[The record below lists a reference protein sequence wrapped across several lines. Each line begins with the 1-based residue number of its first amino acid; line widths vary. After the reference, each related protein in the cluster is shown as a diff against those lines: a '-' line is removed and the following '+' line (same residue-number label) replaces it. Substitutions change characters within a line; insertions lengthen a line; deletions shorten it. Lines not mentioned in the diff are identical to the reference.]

1 MIMKNNSAPRSPMC
15 RFAMIAIGCAFGL
28 LFVQIPALRASSA
41 TALPA
46 LDDKAPSLPVTT
58 SFDKVA
64 GAEAGPYVLK
74 VQNDSKDAL
83 KVSAKVQLSL
93 PSHADRKTRDIP
105 EHVIDPGQA
114 WTIGDLA
121 AADKV
126 TLTAPGFA
134 PLELTVP

>member
-1 MIMKNNSAPRSPMC
+1 MITRNNSAPRSPIC
-15 RFAMIAIGCAFGL
+15 RLALVALGCAFGL
-28 LFVQIPALRASSA
+28 VLAQAPALRASSA

-46 LDDKAPSLPVTT
+46 LDDKAPGLPVTT

-93 PSHADRKTRDIP
+93 PSHADRKTRDVP

-121 AADKV
+121 AGDKV